1 MSSLNEVESTY
12 SRLIARKNVRGVV
25 LATRPEGLIIRS
37 SLSDELSKIYGKVI
51 SELLNVAQNAVKSI
65 DDQDLL
71 KFLRVRTA
79 KHEIMI
85 SPGNFYAFRV

>member
-37 SLSDELSKIYGKVI
+37 SLSDELSKIYGK
-51 SELLNVAQNAVKSI
+51 
-65 DDQDLL
+65 DLL

-85 SPGNFYAFRV
+85 SPAQEYILVVVQDPSEPSE